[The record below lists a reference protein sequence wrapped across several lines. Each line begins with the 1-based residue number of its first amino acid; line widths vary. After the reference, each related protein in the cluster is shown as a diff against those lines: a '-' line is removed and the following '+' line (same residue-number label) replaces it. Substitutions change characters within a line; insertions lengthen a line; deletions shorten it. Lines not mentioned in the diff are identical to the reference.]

1 MKKGKKIKPFDTS
14 DARMGTKPSWAVVVE
29 ANMWMLPITCCK
41 PSTSSDFARP
51 SQPEEVN

>member
-14 DARMGTKPSWAVVVE
+14 DARMGTKPSWAVVVA